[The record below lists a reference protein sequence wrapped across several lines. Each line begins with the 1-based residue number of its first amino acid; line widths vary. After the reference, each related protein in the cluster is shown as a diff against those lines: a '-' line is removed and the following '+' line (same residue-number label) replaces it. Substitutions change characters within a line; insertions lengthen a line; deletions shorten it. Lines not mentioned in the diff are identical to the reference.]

1 MRPRRSDTIA
11 NCVRMRQ
18 CSRANQCRDG
28 RKTACLPV
36 PRLHA
41 VTTGPFAPTRP
52 EIGSALRATRAL
64 LSRGRG
70 NPAVLMFRE
79 VVLGVQLGLAEARG
93 MQSRLQRPL
102 RRKRP
107 KNMGAEFLGIAG
119 CQPACFG
126 SLPRWGNPARS
137 VSLDRVNVAGRAAG
151 NYRPPA
157 CAPQRNAR
165 RVRSAE
171 LIGGDYAYA

>member
-1 MRPRRSDTIA
+1 MRPRRSAAIA

-70 NPAVLMFRE
+70 NTAVLTFRWE
-79 VVLGVQLGLAEARG
+79 IFPIRSAQGATTETR
-93 MQSRLQRPL
+93 SRSQ
-102 RRKRP
+102 
-107 KNMGAEFLGIAG
+107 G
-119 CQPACFG
+119 
-126 SLPRWGNPARS
+126 
-137 VSLDRVNVAGRAAG
+137 
-151 NYRPPA
+151 
-157 CAPQRNAR
+157 PQRDKPAKIRN
-165 RVRSAE
+165 VNLE
-171 LIGGDYAYA
+171 LIGGDYTYA